1 MENKTSTN
9 HENGNDTNRLLSAGI
24 RQFKCVDRWQA
35 ESDYYHADWRMI
47 EAKTR
52 NEAKVKYSRLAHTNY
67 IDVLC
72 YACR

>member
-1 MENKTSTN
+1 MSKNSQEPQ
-9 HENGNDTNRLLSAGI
+9 GNEANTLLSAGI

-35 ESDYYHADWRMI
+35 EADYYHADWRMI
-47 EAKTR
+47 EAETR
-52 NEAKVKYSRLAHTNY
+52 NKAKVKYSRLAHTNY

>member
-1 MENKTSTN
+1 MQTESNKTK
-9 HENGNDTNRLLSAGI
+9 GNEVNTLLSTGI

-47 EAKTR
+47 EAETR
-52 NEAKVKYSRLAHTNY
+52 NKAKAIYSRLAKTNY